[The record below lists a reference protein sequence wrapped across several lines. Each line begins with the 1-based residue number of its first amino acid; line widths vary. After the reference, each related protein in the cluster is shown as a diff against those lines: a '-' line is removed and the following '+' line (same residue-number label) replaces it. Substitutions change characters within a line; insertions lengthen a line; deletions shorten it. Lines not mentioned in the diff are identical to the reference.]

1 MAKWC
6 SPVCS
11 SGGVCPLALPDV
23 ESYVVMVVPCGKE
36 GCSWQAKVGTVGGY
50 LKAKHVA
57 VEARG
62 SLEVSDAQMHVP
74 DAHRRVKL

>member
-1 MAKWC
+1 
-6 SPVCS
+6 
-11 SGGVCPLALPDV
+11 
-23 ESYVVMVVPCGKE
+23 VMVVPCGKE

-62 SLEVSDAQMHVP
+62 PLEVSDAQMHVP
-74 DAHRRVKL
+74 DAHRRVKV